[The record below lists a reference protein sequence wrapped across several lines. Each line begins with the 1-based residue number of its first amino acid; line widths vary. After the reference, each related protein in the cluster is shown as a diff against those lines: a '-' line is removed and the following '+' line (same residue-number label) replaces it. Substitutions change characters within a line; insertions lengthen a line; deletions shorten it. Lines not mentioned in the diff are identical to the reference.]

1 MSVKNE
7 MFLRRYLTVLI
18 LYKTFQVTFLMFDR
32 SESDVQVE
40 NEDEDIAT
48 ESKQDNLVKIERYKR
63 QIDNFLKPY
72 IDRLKEV
79 IAL

>member
-1 MSVKNE
+1 
-7 MFLRRYLTVLI
+7 
-18 LYKTFQVTFLMFDR
+18 MFDR